1 MRTTED
7 RSLGDL
13 FAELSGEISA
23 LVRQELALAKLEI
36 TEKVTRIGSDI
47 AILALGGAILYA
59 GFLAL
64 IAAVVVGLALILESV
79 VLSAFIVAA
88 AVLAT
93 GYYCVR
99 RGLTNLKHDN
109 LAPRETLDSLELNL
123 SWAKDRF
130 R

>member
-1 MRTTED
+1 VRTRED
-7 RSLGDL
+7 QSLGDL
-13 FAELSGEISA
+13 FAELSGEVSA

-36 TEKVTRIGSDI
+36 TEKVARTGSDI

-64 IAAVVVGLALILESV
+64 IATIMVGLALILESV
-79 VLSAFIVAA
+79 VLAAFIVAIV
-88 AVLAT
+88 VLGG

-99 RGLTNLKHDN
+99 RGLNNLKRDN

-123 SWAKDRF
+123 SWAKDQF